1 MWFDGSEEMLGGGVP
16 MIPYYQPIIESHLL
30 DDASMTMVNTGY
42 IGATSGQVTV
52 HVEVEWVEYSPV
64 VLRFALIEH
73 GLVSDDTYNYVCR
86 DFLPEETLTI
96 TSPGQTF
103 DITRNFTVSS
113 PWIAQN
119 MDIVTFVQ
127 YNTTKQVLQSSMGFH
142 YPTGNVTVT
151 LTPSGTPIVI
161 PPSGGQFSF
170 NVLVLNNETT
180 SWTFDAWTN
189 VTLPNGSPY
198 GPLLGPLVLT
208 LGAGASLDRNRT
220 QAVPGNAPS
229 GTYSY
234 NARVGNYPDDIWDS
248 DSFAFQK
255 SAVGD
260 GGTWIGD
267 WANAGEPLSSD
278 RTVAPADFK
287 LGQNYPNPFN
297 PRTAISFVLPS
308 AANVRLGVYGV
319 DGRLVATVVEGW
331 RETGTH
337 EVIFDG
343 SGLASGIYVY
353 RLEAGPYAANGKM
366 VLMK

>member
-1 MWFDGSEEMLGGGVP
+1 MWFDGSEQVLGGGVP

-52 HVEVEWVEYSPV
+52 HLEVEWVEYSPV

-86 DFLPEETLTI
+86 DFLDEQTLTI

-103 DITRNFTVSS
+103 DITRNFTISS
-113 PWIAQN
+113 PWIPQH

-127 YNTTKQVLQSSMGFH
+127 NNANKQVLQSSMGFH
-142 YPTGNVTVT
+142 YPTGNVAVN

-161 PPSGGQFSF
+161 PANGGQFNF
-170 NVLVLNNETT
+170 NVAVVNSEAA

-189 VTLPNGSPY
+189 VILPNGNPY

-234 NARVGNYPDDIWDS
+234 NAYVGNYPDDIWDS
-248 DSFAFQK
+248 DSFPFQK
-255 SAVGD
+255 SATGD
-260 GGTWIGD
+260 GGVWIGN
-267 WANAGEPLSSD
+267 WASAGEPLSSD
-278 RTVAPADFK
+278 RTVAAADFH

-297 PRTAISFVLPS
+297 PRTTINFALPS
-308 AANVRLGVYGV
+308 AANVRLNVYDV
-319 DGRLVATVVEGW
+319 NGREIAELANGW
-331 RETGTH
+331 REAGSH
-337 EVIFDG
+337 EITFDG
-343 SGLASGIYVY
+343 SHLPSGIYLY
-353 RLEAGPYAANGKM
+353 RLTAGDWQAVGKM